1 MEKDEL
7 TEEFLASSGM
17 SAPKEEIS
25 ICTTVQ
31 HLDCCLY
38 HSSTKVQKR
47 GIMLQCY
54 SNVI

>member
-38 HSSTKVQKR
+38 HNSTKVQKR

-54 SNVI
+54 SIVI

>member
-7 TEEFLASSGM
+7 TEEFLALSGM

-25 ICTTVQ
+25 ICT
-31 HLDCCLY
+31 H
-38 HSSTKVQKR
+38 STKVQKR